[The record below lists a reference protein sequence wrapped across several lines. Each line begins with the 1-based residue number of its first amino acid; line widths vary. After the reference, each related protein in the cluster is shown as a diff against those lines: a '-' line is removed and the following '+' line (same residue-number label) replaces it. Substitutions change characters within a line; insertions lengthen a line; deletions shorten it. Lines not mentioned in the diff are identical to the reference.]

1 MNRLFILGK
10 LGWCGY
16 ELKKHRKRAVYK
28 GSILD
33 YTKDGFWFIVTV
45 IQGLNV
51 DNHYNRLSCNKVV
64 PRKRATKT

>member
-1 MNRLFILGK
+1 MSTDVSNRLFILGK

-33 YTKDGFWFIVTV
+33 YTKGGFWFIVTV
-45 IQGLNV
+45 I
-51 DNHYNRLSCNKVV
+51 
-64 PRKRATKT
+64 